1 MSSVLGEAKQME
13 RAIERSASSGG
24 GTSAREG
31 TAKSIVADQISQ
43 AVQSTSNLL
52 HLMQQSSPSQ
62 CVRSRGGIIREH
74 RLGGIDKSNG
84 GMGFSRFGW
93 EAKHCI
99 FRLSVLG
106 GSGWNRKMYRIACA
120 KLMKLP
126 KNLLAKASTIKNT
139 GQVLD
144 QMPKVISSLDAH
156 MDSGLQSVPHLRTA
170 IQLLANMESCQL
182 STLSQ
187 AQFSQQVQT
196 PAFLWLCVIPFAMN
210 LSRQVNLR
218 RQVNGLNFHRHSEA

>member
-62 CVRSRGGIIREH
+62 
-74 RLGGIDKSNG
+74 
-84 GMGFSRFGW
+84 
-93 EAKHCI
+93 
-99 FRLSVLG
+99 
-106 GSGWNRKMYRIACA
+106 A

-187 AQFSQQVQT
+187 AQFSQQE
-196 PAFLWLCVIPFAMN
+196 
-210 LSRQVNLR
+210 
-218 RQVNGLNFHRHSEA
+218 SEPSSQPPEAG

>member
-62 CVRSRGGIIREH
+62 
-74 RLGGIDKSNG
+74 
-84 GMGFSRFGW
+84 
-93 EAKHCI
+93 
-99 FRLSVLG
+99 
-106 GSGWNRKMYRIACA
+106 A

-210 LSRQVNLR
+210 LSRQVNLQ